1 MVGSDG
7 LKAAVGVL
15 GCEVLAL
22 LSIGVGKHTAAVDGL
37 SSSRASTDSR
47 LSNSEDRLRHEW
59 SPLYM
64 SYSAVSFSFSI
75 SARRLYQSPIFDSHL
90 AQVRS
95 GHLGV
100 RRVRGSRGSKRWYS
114 REVTAKVSHYNR
126 IEGHKKTLRGSETPL
141 NKYCTELA
149 QIARLGL

>member
-47 LSNSEDRLRHEW
+47 LSNSEDRLRHVLVAFVQVLLGRQSQLLDFREE
-59 SPLYM
+59 
-64 SYSAVSFSFSI
+64 AV
-75 SARRLYQSPIFDSHL
+75 PI
-90 AQVRS
+90 A
-95 GHLGV
+95 
-100 RRVRGSRGSKRWYS
+100 
-114 REVTAKVSHYNR
+114 
-126 IEGHKKTLRGSETPL
+126 
-141 NKYCTELA
+141 EL
-149 QIARLGL
+149 